1 MLKNYERMI
10 NSNLERNKTKI
21 NIWFVIASLSYI
33 AAIGFII
40 AYLSVDTFP
49 ISYSYD
55 MGVYRRSGC
64 DTWYHNKRKEE

>member
-40 AYLSVDTFP
+40 AYFIGGYFP
-49 ISYSYD
+49 I
-55 MGVYRRSGC
+55 
-64 DTWYHNKRKEE
+64 